1 MDKTIYEMDG
11 HCELKCSFAT
21 TKVKMG
27 QQRGKAGV
35 GRDKT
40 LCSPL
45 LIFIKQALH

>member
-1 MDKTIYEMDG
+1 MDKTIYEMDE
-11 HCELKCSFAT
+11 HLELQGNFAT

-40 LCSPL
+40 LCSQL
-45 LIFIKQALH
+45 LIFIRQALH